1 MSCLQGCHVL
11 PLWDGALQKQNEAQK
26 LGPAPVSP
34 SAIGHM
40 FKLPMRHLSPK
51 KALKIGLCRHGPSTA
66 GSASSECFAGKTS
79 GKLRRDWRRRYHHQ
93 GGRELVR
100 QDEVRSGR
108 KKEQEASLGLWDDTI
123 QYNMFPNVHKI
134 PLSPNYIQTSL
145 MLQLPEP
152 RDPRQEW

>member
-79 GKLRRDWRRRYHHQ
+79 GKLRQDWMQRYHHQ

-108 KKEQEASLGLWDDTI
+108 KKEQEASLGLW
-123 QYNMFPNVHKI
+123 NGMSHH
-134 PLSPNYIQTSL
+134 SPTVSL
-145 MLQLPEP
+145 CLPSAQGIVKANING
-152 RDPRQEW
+152 RDEHSYQ